1 MTRPRVVVADDAPL
15 IRQGV
20 RELLIGG
27 GCDVVGEAGSVAE
40 VDALLAT
47 GPPFDVLVLD
57 IRMPPTHTD
66 EGIVLLERLRAA
78 GSTLGVLLLSMY
90 ASPSLALRAMSA
102 GHGTGYLLKER
113 VADGDALVASVHAVM
128 TGGTVVD
135 PAVVSLVVGTAGPAQ
150 GPDQLTDREREV
162 LQLMAQGLSNLG
174 IAEKMFLSV
183 KTIETHVA
191 HLLDKLGIEPN
202 PSEHRRVLAVLELLR
217 SAQ

>member
-20 RELLIGG
+20 RELLVRG
-27 GCDVVGEAGSVAE
+27 GCDVVGEAGSISE
-40 VDALLAT
+40 VDGLLLT
-47 GPPFDVLVLD
+47 GEPFDVLVLD

-66 EGIVLLERLRAA
+66 EGVVLLERLRAA

-102 GHGTGYLLKER
+102 GHGTGYLLKEW
-113 VADGDALVASVHAVM
+113 VADGDALVAAVRAVVS
-128 TGGTVVD
+128 GGSVVD

-150 GPDQLTDREREV
+150 GADQLTDREREV

-174 IAEKMFLSV
+174 IADRMHLSV
-183 KTIETHVA
+183 KTVETHIA
-191 HLLDKLGIEPN
+191 HLLDKLSIEPN

-217 SAQ
+217 TTQ